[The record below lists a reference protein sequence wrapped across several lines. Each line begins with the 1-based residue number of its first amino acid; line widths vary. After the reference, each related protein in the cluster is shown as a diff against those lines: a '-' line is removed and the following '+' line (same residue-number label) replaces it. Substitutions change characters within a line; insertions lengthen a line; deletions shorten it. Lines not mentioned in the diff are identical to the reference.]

1 MVTHLSVGINDVS
14 DVHGRT
20 VGVWTL
26 LSCTLC
32 FLCAFNLGSRPI
44 YAATFLSLVYA
55 YGHFL
60 VEYLLY
66 RTVHPANLAG
76 LGVFAVPAMVWML
89 PQWNSHAPRR
99 ADNNKQP

>member
-1 MVTHLSVGINDVS
+1 
-14 DVHGRT
+14 
-20 VGVWTL
+20 VWTL

-66 RTVHPANLAG
+66 RTVRPANLVG
-76 LGVFAVPAMVWML
+76 LGVFAGTSSDRWFVSYHLWSVL
-89 PQWNSHAPRR
+89 PVVL
-99 ADNNKQP
+99 